1 MSDPNALRSLLP
13 VVYSILIFVL
23 PWLAAFLL
31 DRELAGQRKAQGEP
45 PPKFGFVKGLT
56 LLYALGFAAGIIFVI
71 VPDIYKWKV
80 RDNVYTANNYAK
92 NVSFDAAEAWSEADC
107 KGEIL
112 TDEYI
117 IGRYADTGTVF
128 QNKMHELALEHGGQT
143 LNGWYAVQID
153 PNGGVI
159 EIKRAWF
166 SGNEL
171 TLSDLHEW
179 DFETQYAQ
187 AKRFGTD
194 TLDLVGYYTPKPKE
208 TSPTT

>member
-1 MSDPNALRSLLP
+1 M
-13 VVYSILIFVL
+13 
-23 PWLAAFLL
+23 AFLL
-31 DRELAGQRKAQGEP
+31 DRELARTRKDHGEP

-56 LLYALGFAAGIIFVI
+56 LLYALGFLAGIIFII

-92 NVSFDAAEAWSEADC
+92 NVSFDAAEARYEADC

-117 IGRYADTGTVF
+117 IGRYSDTGTVF
-128 QNKMHELALEHGGQT
+128 KDKMHELAIEHGGQT

-153 PNGGVI
+153 PNDGTND
-159 EIKRAWF
+159 IKRAWF

-171 TLSDLHEW
+171 TPADLHEW

-194 TLDLVGYYTPKPKE
+194 ALDLVGYYEYKPK
-208 TSPTT
+208 SKPS